1 MYTIIIEESSHSQSI
16 VSLLEILKLTIPN
29 ALMAENPAFT
39 GLLVS
44 RYQWKLYISR
54 VKI

>member
-1 MYTIIIEESSHSQSI
+1 MYTIIIEESSYSQSI

-29 ALMAENPAFT
+29 ARMAENPAFT
-39 GLLVS
+39 GLLVG